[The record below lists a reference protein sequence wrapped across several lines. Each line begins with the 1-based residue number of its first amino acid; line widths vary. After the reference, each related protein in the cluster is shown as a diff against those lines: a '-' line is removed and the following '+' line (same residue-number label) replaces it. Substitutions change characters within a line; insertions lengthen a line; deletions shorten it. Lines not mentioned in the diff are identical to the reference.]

1 MHNSALE
8 IVAFILGEEEYGME
22 IAKVQEI
29 IRVPEKTTKLPNT
42 AEYFLG
48 VTNLRDDV
56 IPVIDLKHKF
66 MNIRTEYTEE
76 TRVVVIE
83 VSAKKIGL
91 IVDEVV
97 EVMKIPAD
105 MIMMTETINASIN
118 VDYLMGIARLNERL
132 LILLNGDTILN

>member
-56 IPVIDLKHKF
+56 IPVIDLKRKF
-66 MNIRTEYTEE
+66 MNTKTEYTEE

-83 VSAKKIGL
+83 VAAKKIGL

-118 VDYLMGIARLNERL
+118 VDYLLGIARLNERL

>member
-1 MHNSALE
+1 MN
-8 IVAFILGEEEYGME
+8 
-22 IAKVQEI
+22 
-29 IRVPEKTTKLPNT
+29 TK
-42 AEYFLG
+42 
-48 VTNLRDDV
+48 
-56 IPVIDLKHKF
+56 
-66 MNIRTEYTEE
+66 TEYTEE

-83 VSAKKIGL
+83 VAAKKIGL

-118 VDYLMGIARLNERL
+118 VDYLLGIARLNERL

>member
-118 VDYLMGIARLNERL
+118 VDYLLGIARLNERL